1 MTRNLLHS
9 SRYAG
14 QAFDVLATVSQDTNR
29 KLHVV
34 AEELTRTGTLDR

>member
-1 MTRNLLHS
+1 MERFRLT
-9 SRYAG
+9 AD